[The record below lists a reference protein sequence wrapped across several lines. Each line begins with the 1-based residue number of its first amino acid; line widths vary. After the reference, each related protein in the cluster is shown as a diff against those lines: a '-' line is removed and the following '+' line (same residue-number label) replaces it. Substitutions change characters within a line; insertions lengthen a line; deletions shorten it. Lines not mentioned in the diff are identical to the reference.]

1 MELQYNKEKRTI
13 QKNNGTEGTRRPM
26 ISKGTGKEREI
37 MKKAK
42 GWLALPLAVCM
53 FAVMI
58 FSVAEAAETDV
69 EIPAEG
75 KNEITI
81 INTNHITWPVI
92 GEKPSF
98 DLKVPEGAH
107 YFINMVEWKTRDGNQ
122 TIWATDV
129 FEEGEYDLYVTYE
142 PKDGYYF
149 AAPEAINVLPG
160 NEVQGKPEVT
170 VSQENSA
177 YRIVKFLFTAKQ
189 TGEHQHDM
197 LIVQE
202 KLPTCTESG
211 YRACYQCQICK
222 KLYLDKEGTQETTV
236 EEIVL
241 QPLGHQFQDGICTV
255 CGEIDPDYVKPHE
268 HTMIYVPEKQPTCI
282 ETGNK
287 EYYQCQGCKK
297 MYLDQAGTKETEWKE
312 VLIPAL
318 GHKIK
323 EIPKKDATCTEAGTK
338 AYYQCERCKKLY
350 LDRDGT
356 KETNLEKLTI
366 AAKGHVYRDGRCVVC
381 KSLVPAVKTG
391 DYDNNYAKWVIGILI
406 SLNVIV
412 GMIIYKKTRN
422 AA

>member
-1 MELQYNKEKRTI
+1 
-13 QKNNGTEGTRRPM
+13 M

-142 PKDGYYF
+142 PKDGYCF

-323 EIPKKDATCTEAGTK
+323 EIPKKDATCTEAGNK

-356 KETNLEKLTI
+356 KETSLEKLTI

>member
-1 MELQYNKEKRTI
+1 
-13 QKNNGTEGTRRPM
+13 M

-160 NEVQGKPEVT
+160 NEVQGKPEV
-170 VSQENSA
+170 SESKENSA
-177 YRIVKFLFTAKQ
+177 YRIVKFSFTAKQ

-312 VLIPAL
+312 LLIPAL

-323 EIPKKDATCTEAGTK
+323 EIPKKDATCTEAGNK

-350 LDRDGT
+350 LDREGT
-356 KETNLEKLTI
+356 KETSLEKITI

-412 GMIIYKKTRN
+412 AIIIYKKTRN

>member
-1 MELQYNKEKRTI
+1 
-13 QKNNGTEGTRRPM
+13 M

-160 NEVQGKPEVT
+160 NEVQGKPEVS

-177 YRIVKFLFTAKQ
+177 YRIVKFSFTAKQ

-323 EIPKKDATCTEAGTK
+323 EIPKKDATCTEAGNK

-356 KETNLEKLTI
+356 KETSLEKLTI

>member
-129 FEEGEYDLYVTYE
+129 FEEGEYDLYVTYK

-241 QPLGHQFQDGICTV
+241 QSLGHQFQDGICTV

-323 EIPKKDATCTEAGTK
+323 EIPKKDATCTEAGNK

-356 KETNLEKLTI
+356 KETSLEKLTI

>member
-1 MELQYNKEKRTI
+1 
-13 QKNNGTEGTRRPM
+13 M

-37 MKKAK
+37 MKKKK

-107 YFINMVEWKTRDGNQ
+107 YFINMVEWKTRDGKQ
-122 TIWATDV
+122 TIWATDT
-129 FEEGEYDLYVTYE
+129 FQEGEYDLYVTYE
-142 PKDGYYF
+142 PKDGHYF

-160 NEVQGKPEVT
+160 NEIQGKPEVT
-170 VSQENSA
+170 VSEENNSW
-177 YRIVKFLFTAKQ
+177 RIVRFSFTAKQ
-189 TGEHQHDM
+189 AEEHRHDM
-197 LIVQE
+197 LVVQE

-222 KLYLDKEGTQETTV
+222 KLYLDKEGTKETTV
-236 EEIVL
+236 EKIVL

-312 VLIPAL
+312 LLIPAL
-318 GHKIK
+318 GHEIK
-323 EIPKKDATCTEAGTK
+323 EIQKKDATCTEAGNK

-356 KETNLEKLTI
+356 KETSLEKITI

-412 GMIIYKKTRN
+412 AIIIYKKTRN